1 MMNRDP
7 VANLFQRRSA
17 TIDREPSPV
26 KEKEVKIDSPSEQEK
41 QSSPVEENDEELIA
55 LELAIKRS
63 LEDQQEPI
71 IEVNNDISITIESA
85 SDSDGKSNP

>member
-1 MMNRDP
+1 MMNLDP

-41 QSSPVEENDEELIA
+41 QSSPVEQNDEELIA

-85 SDSDGKSNP
+85 SDSDGKLNT